1 MASSKIKRG
10 SAEFAILCVLA
21 EERLHGYQIAQ
32 RIIERTEGEL
42 RFTLASLYPMLYA
55 LEKRGWIAGAWET
68 SKGGRERRHYRL
80 TPAGAKRIAPLRREW
95 RGFFRA
101 IERLAGAANA

>member
-1 MASSKIKRG
+1 MAISKIKRG

-32 RIIERTEGEL
+32 RIVERTKGEL

-68 SKGGRERRHYRL
+68 SKVGRERRHYRL
-80 TPAGAKRIAPLRREW
+80 TAAGAKRIAPLRREW
-95 RGFFRA
+95 SGFFRA